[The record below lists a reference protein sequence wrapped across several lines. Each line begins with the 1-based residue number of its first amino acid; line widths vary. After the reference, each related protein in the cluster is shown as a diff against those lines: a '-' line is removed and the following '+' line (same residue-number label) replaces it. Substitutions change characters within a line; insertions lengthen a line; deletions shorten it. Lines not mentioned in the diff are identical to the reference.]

1 MRFLINREASLLQQ
15 LADEFDMQIDE
26 VRRLAIIFAIFEI
39 DPLKKHGEVYV
50 FGQKIKLN
58 GFGFLHQVPPQDAI
72 CDLRFAWKLAS
83 ENNETAKLFVAELQA
98 KEQLDADDLRLWL
111 QVLSNQFAWAS
122 FWSIR
127 HPVSQQRRDEFKLE
141 AEVYQKLSGR
151 VEEKARLEFRQ

>member
-58 GFGFLHQVPPQDAI
+58 GFGFLHSVPPNDAI
-72 CDLRFAWKLAS
+72 CDLRFAWKVAS
-83 ENNETAKLFVAELQA
+83 ENNETARLFLRELRG
-98 KEQLDADDLRLWL
+98 KDRLDAEDVRLWL
-111 QVLSNQFAWAS
+111 EVLNNQRAWCN

-127 HPVSQQRRDEFKLE
+127 HPISQKRRDEFKLE
-141 AEVYQKLSGR
+141 AEVYEKLLGR
-151 VEEKARLEFRQ
+151 VEERARLEFRQ

>member
-72 CDLRFAWKLAS
+72 CDLRYAWKLAS

-111 QVLSNQFAWAS
+111 QVLS
-122 FWSIR
+122 
-127 HPVSQQRRDEFKLE
+127 
-141 AEVYQKLSGR
+141 
-151 VEEKARLEFRQ
+151 